1 MSIGFLPTVGRLDV
15 FGTNRTVRNID
26 RGEINELRSLFQLRV
41 VDLGS
46 RVSRSVIVGMQTRK
60 KEDCR
65 NTFRKERPLIAA
77 LQELLCPKVV
87 SEAQGQAGLVIHTRN
102 DRLQIRTVGRTKNVH
117 GIAVL
122 GSPFLRNS
130 L

>member
-1 MSIGFLPTVGRLDV
+1 
-15 FGTNRTVRNID
+15 
-26 RGEINELRSLFQLRV
+26 
-41 VDLGS
+41 
-46 RVSRSVIVGMQTRK
+46 MQTRE

-77 LQELLCPKVV
+77 LQELLGPEVV

-130 L
+130 LRFIRAVLFVAADHVHLKHRDRAIQRKQGMTHVVTAAEQPLLLSRPRT